1 MLKDISNY
9 IKYRIDRMLN
19 KGLFYQLMLLV
30 FAIIILLLIV
40 SIFIIV
46 FFQYPPKDAFW
57 DSLMQFI
64 DTGNISSVEGNTGIV
79 ITFLMVTFV
88 GVCGW
93 GSLIAMINKA
103 LQDRINNLSKGNAFI
118 MEKNHAII
126 LGYGEEALTIIEEF
140 IKAKVKTIV
149 ILSEHNVDVI
159 RKRVSFI
166 KGYKKTNIIIREGT
180 TSRIE
185 NIKLL
190 NISKSSSISIIN
202 NDDTESLNI
211 LLALK
216 KIIEEIE
223 ENKIENKINI
233 CVLVHEEDT
242 IEIIKS
248 IENKNFVIHIIYKYE
263 ILYKLIAQ
271 SIIYTG
277 LSNVYEDLFSN
288 DGNVFFIENNHNFDN
303 WKFKDVASKYFDKGM
318 ILLGITKEDKSQ
330 ILIPHYYEYV
340 IKKEDRLIVLSKNNH
355 NHPIKEYPDIKPNII
370 KYKNNILLICEEKRY
385 NEIMKEIS
393 EYIENN
399 NTTMLSYDFI
409 KSQKNKY
416 KFMLEKLKEKNTT
429 KIVLISEDN
438 ITDVKSINI
447 LLIIR
452 EIIKKEQLNIAILS
466 LLNSIQKRNLI
477 YSDDIRDF
485 IVSGKL
491 IGMLMAQA
499 SISPNVLYIFYGLLS
514 RNGKDIII
522 SPYSDYF
529 NESITFKDVYF
540 ILLKKKIILIGIKR
554 HNDIIL
560 NPDSECMLDNK
571 DEIVI
576 ITNYI
581 LKEENE
587 ELIF

>member
-1 MLKDISNY
+1 MIKDISNY

-30 FAIIILLLIV
+30 FAIIILLLTV

-46 FFQYPPKDAFW
+46 AFKYPPKQAFW

-79 ITFLMVTFV
+79 ITFLLVTFV

-126 LGYGEEALTIIEEF
+126 LGYGEEALTIVEEF
-140 IKAKVKTIV
+140 IMAKVKTII

-166 KGYKKTNIIIREGT
+166 KGYKNTNIIIREGT

-190 NISKSSSISIIN
+190 NIGKSSSISIIN

-216 KIIEEIE
+216 KIIEEDEID
-223 ENKIENKINI
+223 KKINI

-248 IENKNFVIHIIYKYE
+248 IEDKNFVIHVIYKYE

-288 DGNVFFIENNHNFDN
+288 DGNIFCIENEHHYEDYS
-303 WKFKDVASKYFDKGM
+303 FKDAALKYLDKGM
-318 ILLGITKEDKSQ
+318 ILLGITKEDRSQ
-330 ILIPHYYEYV
+330 LLIPNYDYV
-340 IKKEDRLIVLSKNNH
+340 IKKENRLVFLSRNDNDDSV
-355 NHPIKEYPDIKPNII
+355 KEYPNIKPSII

-385 NEIMKEIS
+385 VKIIKEIS
-393 EYIENN
+393 EYIENHSI
-399 NTTMLSYDFI
+399 TMLSYDSI
-409 KSQKNKY
+409 KLERNKY
-416 KFMLEKLKEKNTT
+416 KFILEKLKKENTT

-438 ITDVKSINI
+438 ITDVKSINV

-452 EIIKKEQLNIAILS
+452 QIIRKENLNIAILS

-477 YSDDIRDF
+477 YSDDVRDF

-499 SISPNVLYIFYGLLS
+499 SLSSNILYIFCGLLS
-514 RNGKDIII
+514 KNGKDIIM
-522 SPYSDYF
+522 SPYADYF
-529 NESITFKDVYF
+529 NESKSFRDVYLYF
-540 ILLKKKIILIGIKR
+540 IQKKTILIGVKR
-554 HNDIIL
+554 YNDVIL
-560 NPDSECMLDNK
+560 NPNYDTMLDNK
-571 DEIVI
+571 DEIII
-576 ITNYI
+576 ITNYV
-581 LKEENE
+581 LEDENE
-587 ELIF
+587 ELIY

>member
-126 LGYGEEALTIIEEF
+126 LGYGEEALTIVEEF

-216 KIIEEIE
+216 KIIEETE

-248 IENKNFVIHIIYKYE
+248 IENKNFVIHVIYKYE

-288 DGNVFFIENNHNFDN
+288 DGNVFYIENDHDFDN
-303 WKFKDVASKYFDKGM
+303 WKFEDAASKYFDKGM
-318 ILLGITKEDKSQ
+318 ILLGITKEDRSQ
-330 ILIPHYYEYV
+330 ILIPNYDYI
-340 IKKEDRLIVLSKNNH
+340 IKKENRLIVLSKNNY
-355 NHPIKEYPDIKPNII
+355 NNPIKEYPDIKPNII

-385 NEIMKEIS
+385 TEIIKEIS

-399 NTTMLSYDFI
+399 NITMLSYDLI

-416 KFMLEKLKEKNTT
+416 KFMLEKLKKENTT

-452 EIIKKEQLNIAILS
+452 EIIKKEKLNIAILS

-477 YSDDIRDF
+477 YSDDVRDF

-499 SISPNVLYIFYGLLS
+499 SISSNILYIFYGLLS
-514 RNGKDIII
+514 RNGKDIIM

-529 NESITFKDVYF
+529 NESRTFKDVYF
-540 ILLKKKIILIGIKR
+540 TLLKKKIVLIGIKR
-554 HNDIIL
+554 YNDIIL
-560 NPDSECMLDNK
+560 NPNSECMLDNK

-576 ITNYI
+576 ITNYV
-581 LKEENE
+581 LEEENE

>member
-1 MLKDISNY
+1 MIKDISNY

-30 FAIIILLLIV
+30 FAIIILLLTV

-46 FFQYPPKDAFW
+46 AFKYPPKQAFW

-79 ITFLMVTFV
+79 ITFLLVTFV

-126 LGYGEEALTIIEEF
+126 LGYGEEALTIVEEF
-140 IKAKVKTIV
+140 IMAKVKTII

-166 KGYKKTNIIIREGT
+166 KEYKNTNIIIREGT

-190 NISKSSSISIIN
+190 NIGKSSSISIIN

-216 KIIEEIE
+216 KIIEEDEID
-223 ENKIENKINI
+223 KKINI

-248 IENKNFVIHIIYKYE
+248 IEDKNFVIHVIYKYE

-288 DGNVFFIENNHNFDN
+288 DGNIFCIENEHHYEDYS
-303 WKFKDVASKYFDKGM
+303 FKDAALKYLDKGM
-318 ILLGITKEDKSQ
+318 ILLGITKEDRSQ
-330 ILIPHYYEYV
+330 LLIPNYDYV
-340 IKKEDRLIVLSKNNH
+340 IKKENRLVFLSRNDNDDSV
-355 NHPIKEYPDIKPNII
+355 KEYSNIKPSII

-385 NEIMKEIS
+385 VEIIKEIS
-393 EYIENN
+393 EYIENHSI
-399 NTTMLSYDFI
+399 TMLSYDSI
-409 KSQKNKY
+409 KSERNKY
-416 KFMLEKLKEKNTT
+416 KFILEKLKKENTT

-438 ITDVKSINI
+438 ITDVKSINV

-452 EIIKKEQLNIAILS
+452 QIIRKENLNIAILS

-477 YSDDIRDF
+477 YSDDVRDF

-499 SISPNVLYIFYGLLS
+499 SLSSNILYIFCGLLS
-514 RNGKDIII
+514 KNGKDIIM
-522 SPYSDYF
+522 SPYADYF
-529 NESITFKDVYF
+529 NESKSFKDVYLYF
-540 ILLKKKIILIGIKR
+540 IQKKTILIGVKR
-554 HNDIIL
+554 YNDVIL
-560 NPDSECMLDNK
+560 NPNYDTMLDNK
-571 DEIVI
+571 DEIII
-576 ITNYI
+576 ITNYV
-581 LKEENE
+581 LEDENE
-587 ELIF
+587 ELIY

>member
-1 MLKDISNY
+1 MIKDISNY

-30 FAIIILLLIV
+30 FAIIILLLTV

-46 FFQYPPKDAFW
+46 AFKYPPKQAFW

-79 ITFLMVTFV
+79 ITFLLVTFV

-140 IKAKVKTIV
+140 IMAKVKTII

-166 KGYKKTNIIIREGT
+166 KGYKNTNIIIREGT

-190 NISKSSSISIIN
+190 NIGKSSSISIIN

-216 KIIEEIE
+216 KIIEEDEID
-223 ENKIENKINI
+223 KKINI

-248 IENKNFVIHIIYKYE
+248 IEDKNFVIHVIYKYE

-288 DGNVFFIENNHNFDN
+288 DGNIFCIENEHHYEDYS
-303 WKFKDVASKYFDKGM
+303 FKDAALKYLDKGM
-318 ILLGITKEDKSQ
+318 ILLGITKEDRSQ
-330 ILIPHYYEYV
+330 LLIPNYDYV
-340 IKKEDRLIVLSKNNH
+340 IKKENRLVFLSRNDNDDSV
-355 NHPIKEYPDIKPNII
+355 KEYSNIKPSII

-385 NEIMKEIS
+385 VEIIKEIS
-393 EYIENN
+393 EYIENHSI
-399 NTTMLSYDFI
+399 TMLSYDSI
-409 KSQKNKY
+409 KSERNKY
-416 KFMLEKLKEKNTT
+416 KFILEKLKKENTT

-438 ITDVKSINI
+438 ITDVKSINV

-452 EIIKKEQLNIAILS
+452 QIIRKENLNIAILS

-477 YSDDIRDF
+477 YSDDVRDF

-499 SISPNVLYIFYGLLS
+499 SLSSNILYIFCGLLS
-514 RNGKDIII
+514 KNGKDIIM
-522 SPYSDYF
+522 SPYADYF
-529 NESITFKDVYF
+529 NESKSFKDVYLYF
-540 ILLKKKIILIGIKR
+540 IQKKTILIAVKR
-554 HNDIIL
+554 YNDVIL
-560 NPDSECMLDNK
+560 NPNYDTMLDNK
-571 DEIVI
+571 DEIII
-576 ITNYI
+576 ITNYV
-581 LKEENE
+581 LEDENE
-587 ELIF
+587 ELIY

>member
-9 IKYRIDRMLN
+9 IKYRIDRILN

-46 FFQYPPKDAFW
+46 FFKYPPKDAFW

-64 DTGNISSVEGNTGIV
+64 DTGNISSVEGNTGVV

-126 LGYGEEALTIIEEF
+126 LGYGEEALTIVEEF

-216 KIIEEIE
+216 KIVEENE
-223 ENKIENKINI
+223 ENKIDNKINI

-248 IENKNFVIHIIYKYE
+248 IENKNFVIHVIYKYE

-288 DGNVFFIENNHNFDN
+288 DGNVFYIENDHDFDN
-303 WKFKDVASKYFDKGM
+303 WKFEDAASKYFDKGM
-318 ILLGITKEDKSQ
+318 ILLGITKEDRSQ
-330 ILIPHYYEYV
+330 ILIPNYDYI
-340 IKKEDRLIVLSKNNH
+340 IKKENRLIILSKNNYD
-355 NHPIKEYPDIKPNII
+355 NPIKEYPDIKPNII

-385 NEIMKEIS
+385 TEIIKEIS

-399 NTTMLSYDFI
+399 NITMLSYDLI

-416 KFMLEKLKEKNTT
+416 KFMLEKLKKENTT

-452 EIIKKEQLNIAILS
+452 EIIKKEKLNIAILS

-477 YSDDIRDF
+477 YSDDVRDF

-499 SISPNVLYIFYGLLS
+499 SISSNILYIFYGLLS
-514 RNGKDIII
+514 RNGKDIIM

-529 NESITFKDVYF
+529 NESKSFKDVYF
-540 ILLKKKIILIGIKR
+540 TLLKKKIILIGIKR
-554 HNDIIL
+554 YNDIIL
-560 NPDSECMLDNK
+560 NPNYECMLDNK

-581 LKEENE
+581 LEEENE

>member
-1 MLKDISNY
+1 MLKDIPKY

-40 SIFIIV
+40 SIFIIIV
-46 FFQYPPKDAFW
+46 FQYPAKRAFW

-64 DTGNISSVEGNTGIV
+64 DTGNISSVEGSFGLV
-79 ITFLMVTFV
+79 ITFLMVTFI

-126 LGYGEEALTIIEEF
+126 LGYGEEALTIVEEF
-140 IKAKVKTIV
+140 IMAKVKTII

-159 RKRVSFI
+159 RKRISFI
-166 KGYKKTNIIIREGT
+166 KGYKKTNIIIREGSS
-180 TSRIE
+180 SRIE

-216 KIIEEIE
+216 KIISEYEL
-223 ENKIENKINI
+223 ENKINI

-248 IENKNFVIHIIYKYE
+248 IEDKNFVIHIIYKYE

-288 DGNVFFIENNHNFDN
+288 DGNVFYIETDHDFDN
-303 WKFKDVASKYFDKGM
+303 HTFEDAALKYLDKGM
-318 ILLGITKEDKSQ
+318 ILLGITKEDRSQ
-330 ILIPHYYEYV
+330 LLIPKHDN
-340 IKKEDRLIVLSKNNH
+340 ILKKENRLVVLSRNN
-355 NHPIKEYPDIKPNII
+355 NDDSIKEYPDIKPNII

-385 NEIMKEIS
+385 EEIIKEIS
-393 EYIENN
+393 EYMENHN
-399 NTTMLSYDFI
+399 IRMLSYDLI

-416 KFMLEKLKEKNTT
+416 KFMLEKLKKEEIT

-452 EIIKKEQLNIAILS
+452 QIIRKENLNIAILS

-477 YSDDIRDF
+477 YSDDVRDF

-499 SISPNVLYIFYGLLS
+499 SLSSNILYIFYGLLS
-514 RNGKDIII
+514 KNGKDIIM

-529 NESITFKDVYF
+529 KEPKTFKEVYLS
-540 ILLKKKIILIGIKR
+540 LLNKKIILIGVKR
-554 HNDIIL
+554 YNDVIL
-560 NPDSECMLDNK
+560 NPNNECLLDNK
-571 DEIVI
+571 DEIII
-576 ITNYI
+576 ITNYV
-581 LKEENE
+581 LEEESE
-587 ELIF
+587 ELIFNN

>member
-1 MLKDISNY
+1 MLKDISKY

-19 KGLFYQLMLLV
+19 KGLLYQLLLLV

-46 FFQYPPKDAFW
+46 FFNYPPKDAFW

-64 DTGNISSVEGNTGIV
+64 DTGNISSVNGSTGIV
-79 ITFLMVTFV
+79 LTFLMVTFI

-126 LGYGEEALTIIEEF
+126 LGYGEEALTIVEEF
-140 IKAKVKTIV
+140 IMAKVKTII
-149 ILSEHNVDVI
+149 ILSEHNVDII
-159 RKRVSFI
+159 RKRISFI
-166 KGYKKTNIIIREGT
+166 KGSKQTNIIIREGSA
-180 TSRIE
+180 SRIE

-190 NISKSSSISIIN
+190 NIAKSSSISIIN

-216 KIIEEIE
+216 KIVEEE
-223 ENKIENKINI
+223 ELDKKINI

-248 IENKNFVIHIIYKYE
+248 IEEKNFVIHVIYKYE

-288 DGNVFFIENNHNFDN
+288 DGNIFYIETDHDFNDC
-303 WKFKDVASKYFDKGM
+303 KFEDAGLKYLERGM
-318 ILLGITKEDKSQ
+318 ILLGITKEDRSQ
-330 ILIPHYYEYV
+330 LLIPNYDYLL
-340 IKKEDRLIVLSKNNH
+340 KKENRLVILSRNN
-355 NHPIKEYPDIKPNII
+355 NDDNIKEYPDIKPSIV
-370 KYKNNILLICEEKRY
+370 KYKNNILLICEENRY
-385 NEIMKEIS
+385 DEIIKEIS
-393 EYIENN
+393 EYMENH
-399 NTTMLSYDFI
+399 NTSMISYNSI

-416 KFMLEKLKEKNTT
+416 KFMREKLKEENTT

-438 ITDVKSINI
+438 LTDVKSINI

-452 EIIKKEQLNIAILS
+452 QIIRKENLNIAILS

-477 YSDDIRDF
+477 YSDDVRDF

-499 SISPNVLYIFYGLLS
+499 SISSNILYIFYGLLS
-514 RNGKDIII
+514 KNGKDIIM

-529 NESITFKDVYF
+529 NESKSFKDVYLY
-540 ILLKKKIILIGIKR
+540 LLRKKVIIIGVKR
-554 HNDIIL
+554 YNDVII
-560 NPDSECMLDNK
+560 NPNNDCMLDNK
-571 DEIVI
+571 DEIII
-576 ITNYI
+576 ITNYV
-581 LKEENE
+581 LEEENE

>member
-1 MLKDISNY
+1 MIKDIPKY
-9 IKYRIDRMLN
+9 IKYLIDRMLN
-19 KGLFYQLMLLV
+19 KGLLYQLMLLV

-64 DTGNISSVEGNTGIV
+64 DTGNISSVEGSTGIV
-79 ITFLMVTFV
+79 ITFLMVTFI

-126 LGYGEEALTIIEEF
+126 LGYGEEALTIVEQF
-140 IKAKVKTIV
+140 IMAKVKTII
-149 ILSEHNVDVI
+149 ILSDHNVDVI

-166 KGYKKTNIIIREGT
+166 KGYKKSNVIIREGN

-190 NISKSSSISIIN
+190 NIAKSSSISIIN

-216 KIIEEIE
+216 KIIEEE
-223 ENKIENKINI
+223 ELDKKINI

-248 IENKNFVIHIIYKYE
+248 IEEKNFVIHIIYKYE

-288 DGNVFFIENNHNFDN
+288 DGNVFYIETDHNFDN
-303 WKFKDVASKYFDKGM
+303 CKFEDAALKYLEKGM
-318 ILLGITKEDKSQ
+318 ILLGITKEDRSPL
-330 ILIPHYYEYV
+330 LIPNYDNF
-340 IKKEDRLIVLSKNNH
+340 IKKENRLVILSRNN
-355 NHPIKEYPDIKPNII
+355 NDDSINEYPDIKPSII
-370 KYKNNILLICEEKRY
+370 KYKNNILLICEDKRY
-385 NEIMKEIS
+385 DEIIKEIS

-399 NTTMLSYDFI
+399 NIAMISYDLI

-416 KFMLEKLKEKNTT
+416 KFMLEKLKKEGIT

-452 EIIKKEQLNIAILS
+452 QIIRKENLNIAILS

-477 YSDDIRDF
+477 YSDDVRDF

-499 SISPNVLYIFYGLLS
+499 SLSSNILYIFYGLLS
-514 RNGKDIII
+514 KNGKDIIM

-529 NESITFKDVYF
+529 QESKTFQEVYLS
-540 ILLKKKIILIGIKR
+540 LLKKKIVIIGVKR
-554 HNDIIL
+554 YNDVIL
-560 NPDSECMLDNK
+560 NPNNECLLDNK
-571 DEIVI
+571 DEIII
-576 ITNYI
+576 ITNYV
-581 LKEENE
+581 LEEENE

>member
-1 MLKDISNY
+1 MLKDIPKY

-19 KGLFYQLMLLV
+19 KGLLYQLLLLV

-46 FFQYPPKDAFW
+46 FFNYPPKDAFW

-64 DTGNISSVEGNTGIV
+64 DTGNISSVDGSTGIV
-79 ITFLMVTFV
+79 LTFLMVTFI

-126 LGYGEEALTIIEEF
+126 LGYGEEALTIVEEF
-140 IKAKVKTIV
+140 IMAKVKTII
-149 ILSEHNVDVI
+149 ILSEQNVDII
-159 RKRVSFI
+159 RWRISFI
-166 KGYKKTNIIIREGT
+166 FFIKQTNIIIREGSA
-180 TSRIE
+180 SRIE

-190 NISKSSSISIIN
+190 NIAKSSSISIIN

-216 KIIEEIE
+216 KIVEEE
-223 ENKIENKINI
+223 ELDKKINI

-248 IENKNFVIHIIYKYE
+248 IEEKNFVIHVIYKYE

-288 DGNVFFIENNHNFDN
+288 DGNVFYIETDHDFNDF
-303 WKFKDVASKYFDKGM
+303 KFEDAALKYLDRGM
-318 ILLGITKEDKSQ
+318 ILLGITKEDRSQ
-330 ILIPHYYEYV
+330 LLIPNYDYLL
-340 IKKEDRLIVLSKNNH
+340 KKENRLVILSRNN
-355 NHPIKEYPDIKPNII
+355 NDDNIKEYPDIKPSII
-370 KYKNNILLICEEKRY
+370 KYKNNILLICEENRY
-385 NEIMKEIS
+385 DEIIKEIS
-393 EYIENN
+393 EYMENH
-399 NTTMLSYDFI
+399 NTSMISYNLI

-416 KFMLEKLKEKNTT
+416 KFMREKLREENTT

-438 ITDVKSINI
+438 LTDVKSISI

-452 EIIKKEQLNIAILS
+452 QIIRKENLNIAILS
-466 LLNSIQKRNLI
+466 LLNSMQKRNSI
-477 YSDDIRDF
+477 RSDDVRDF

-499 SISPNVLYIFYGLLS
+499 SISSNILYIFYGLLS
-514 RNGKDIII
+514 KNGKDIIM

-529 NESITFKDVYF
+529 NESKSFKDVYLY
-540 ILLKKKIILIGIKR
+540 LLRKKVIIIGVKR
-554 HNDIIL
+554 YNDVII
-560 NPDSECMLDNK
+560 NPNNDCMLDNK
-571 DEIVI
+571 DEIII
-576 ITNYI
+576 ITNYV
-581 LKEENE
+581 LEEENE

>member
-1 MLKDISNY
+1 MIKDISNY

-30 FAIIILLLIV
+30 FAIIILLLTV

-46 FFQYPPKDAFW
+46 AFKYPPKQAFW

-79 ITFLMVTFV
+79 ITFLLVTFV

-126 LGYGEEALTIIEEF
+126 LGYGEEALTIVEEF
-140 IKAKVKTIV
+140 IMAKVKTII

-166 KGYKKTNIIIREGT
+166 KGYKNTNIIIREGT

-190 NISKSSSISIIN
+190 NIGKSSSISIIN

-216 KIIEEIE
+216 KIIEEDEID
-223 ENKIENKINI
+223 KKINI

-248 IENKNFVIHIIYKYE
+248 IEDKNFVIHVIYKYE

-288 DGNVFFIENNHNFDN
+288 DGNIFCIENEHNFEDYS
-303 WKFKDVASKYFDKGM
+303 FKDAALKYLDKGM
-318 ILLGITKEDKSQ
+318 ILLGITKEDRSQ
-330 ILIPHYYEYV
+330 LLIPNYDYV
-340 IKKEDRLIVLSKNNH
+340 IKKENRLVFLSRNDNDDSV
-355 NHPIKEYPDIKPNII
+355 KEYSNIKPSII

-385 NEIMKEIS
+385 VEIIKEIS
-393 EYIENN
+393 EYIENHSI
-399 NTTMLSYDFI
+399 TMLSYDSI
-409 KSQKNKY
+409 KSERNKY
-416 KFMLEKLKEKNTT
+416 KFILEKLKKENTT

-438 ITDVKSINI
+438 ITDVKSINV

-452 EIIKKEQLNIAILS
+452 QIIRKENLNIAILS

-477 YSDDIRDF
+477 YSDDVRDF

-499 SISPNVLYIFYGLLS
+499 SLSSNILYIFCGLLS
-514 RNGKDIII
+514 KNGKDIIM
-522 SPYSDYF
+522 SPYADYF
-529 NESITFKDVYF
+529 NESKSFKDVYLYF
-540 ILLKKKIILIGIKR
+540 IQKKTILIGVKR
-554 HNDIIL
+554 YNDVIL
-560 NPDSECMLDNK
+560 NPNYDTMLDNK
-571 DEIVI
+571 DEIII
-576 ITNYI
+576 ITNYV
-581 LKEENE
+581 LEDENE
-587 ELIF
+587 ELIY

>member
-46 FFQYPPKDAFW
+46 FFKYPPKDAFW

-64 DTGNISSVEGNTGIV
+64 DTGNISSVEGNTGVV

-126 LGYGEEALTIIEEF
+126 LGYGEEALTIVEEF

-216 KIIEEIE
+216 KIVEENE
-223 ENKIENKINI
+223 ENKIDNKINI

-248 IENKNFVIHIIYKYE
+248 IENKNFVIHVIYKYE

-288 DGNVFFIENNHNFDN
+288 DGNVFYIENDHDFDN
-303 WKFKDVASKYFDKGM
+303 WKFEDAASKYFDKGM
-318 ILLGITKEDKSQ
+318 ILLGITKEDRSQ
-330 ILIPHYYEYV
+330 ILIPNYDYI
-340 IKKEDRLIVLSKNNH
+340 IKKENRLIILSKNNYD
-355 NHPIKEYPDIKPNII
+355 NPIKEYPDIKPNII

-385 NEIMKEIS
+385 TEIIKEIS

-399 NTTMLSYDFI
+399 NITMLSYDLI

-416 KFMLEKLKEKNTT
+416 KFMLEKLKKENTT

-438 ITDVKSINI
+438 ITDLKSINI

-452 EIIKKEQLNIAILS
+452 EIIKKEKLNIAILS

-477 YSDDIRDF
+477 YSDDVRDF

-499 SISPNVLYIFYGLLS
+499 SISSNILYIFYGLLS
-514 RNGKDIII
+514 RNGKDIIM

-529 NESITFKDVYF
+529 NESKSFKDVYF
-540 ILLKKKIILIGIKR
+540 KLLKKKIILIGIKR
-554 HNDIIL
+554 YNDIIL
-560 NPDSECMLDNK
+560 NPNYECMLDNK

-576 ITNYI
+576 ITNYV
-581 LKEENE
+581 LEEENE

>member
-1 MLKDISNY
+1 MLKDIPKY

-19 KGLFYQLMLLV
+19 KGLLYQLLLLI

-46 FFQYPPKDAFW
+46 FFNYPPKDAFW

-64 DTGNISSVEGNTGIV
+64 DTGNISSVDGSTGIV
-79 ITFLMVTFV
+79 LTFLMVTFI

-126 LGYGEEALTIIEEF
+126 LGYGEEALTIVEEF
-140 IKAKVKTIV
+140 IMAKVKTII
-149 ILSEHNVDVI
+149 ILSEHNVDII
-159 RKRVSFI
+159 RKRISFI
-166 KGYKKTNIIIREGT
+166 KGSKQTNIIIREGSA
-180 TSRIE
+180 SRIE

-190 NISKSSSISIIN
+190 NIAKSSSISIIN

-216 KIIEEIE
+216 KIVEEE
-223 ENKIENKINI
+223 ELDKKINI

-248 IENKNFVIHIIYKYE
+248 IEEKNFVIHVIYKYE

-288 DGNVFFIENNHNFDN
+288 DGNVFYIETDHDFNDF
-303 WKFKDVASKYFDKGM
+303 KFEDAALKYLDRGM
-318 ILLGITKEDKSQ
+318 ILLGITKEDRSQ
-330 ILIPHYYEYV
+330 LLIPNYDYLL
-340 IKKEDRLIVLSKNNH
+340 KKENRLVILSRNN
-355 NHPIKEYPDIKPNII
+355 NDDNIKEYPDIKPSII
-370 KYKNNILLICEEKRY
+370 KYKNNILLICEENRY
-385 NEIMKEIS
+385 DEIIKEIS
-393 EYIENN
+393 EYMENH
-399 NTTMLSYDFI
+399 NTSMISYNLI

-416 KFMLEKLKEKNTT
+416 KFMREKLREENTT

-438 ITDVKSINI
+438 LTDVKSINI

-452 EIIKKEQLNIAILS
+452 QIIRKENLNIAILS

-477 YSDDIRDF
+477 YSDDVRDF

-499 SISPNVLYIFYGLLS
+499 SISSNILYIFYGLLS
-514 RNGKDIII
+514 KNGKDIIM

-529 NESITFKDVYF
+529 NESKSFKDVYLY
-540 ILLKKKIILIGIKR
+540 LLRKKVIIIGVKR
-554 HNDIIL
+554 YNDVII
-560 NPDSECMLDNK
+560 NPNNDCMLDNK
-571 DEIVI
+571 DEIII
-576 ITNYI
+576 ITNYV
-581 LKEENE
+581 LEEENE

>member
-64 DTGNISSVEGNTGIV
+64 DTGNISSVEGNTGVV
-79 ITFLMVTFV
+79 ITFLIVTFV

-216 KIIEEIE
+216 KIVEENE
-223 ENKIENKINI
+223 ENKIDNKINI

-248 IENKNFVIHIIYKYE
+248 IENKNFVIHVIYKYE

-288 DGNVFFIENNHNFDN
+288 DGNIFYIENDHDFDN
-303 WKFKDVASKYFDKGM
+303 WKFEDAASKYFDKGM
-318 ILLGITKEDKSQ
+318 ILLGITKEDRSQ
-330 ILIPHYYEYV
+330 ILIPNYDYI
-340 IKKEDRLIVLSKNNH
+340 IKKENRLIILSKNNYD
-355 NHPIKEYPDIKPNII
+355 NPIKEYPDIKPNII

-385 NEIMKEIS
+385 TEIIKEIS

-399 NTTMLSYDFI
+399 NITMLSYDLI

-416 KFMLEKLKEKNTT
+416 KFMLEKLKKENTT

-452 EIIKKEQLNIAILS
+452 EIIKKEKLNIAILS

-477 YSDDIRDF
+477 YSDDVRDF

-499 SISPNVLYIFYGLLS
+499 SISSNILYIFYGLLS
-514 RNGKDIII
+514 RNGKDIIM

-529 NESITFKDVYF
+529 NESKSFKDVYF

-554 HNDIIL
+554 YNDIIL
-560 NPDSECMLDNK
+560 NPNSECMLDNK

-576 ITNYI
+576 ITNYV
-581 LKEENE
+581 LEEENE

>member
-1 MLKDISNY
+1 MIKDISNY

-30 FAIIILLLIV
+30 FAIIILLLTV

-46 FFQYPPKDAFW
+46 AFKYPPKQAFW

-79 ITFLMVTFV
+79 ITFLLVTFV

-140 IKAKVKTIV
+140 IMAKVKTII

-166 KGYKKTNIIIREGT
+166 KGYKNTNIIVREGT

-190 NISKSSSISIIN
+190 NIGKSSSISIIN

-216 KIIEEIE
+216 KIIEEDEID
-223 ENKIENKINI
+223 KKINI

-248 IENKNFVIHIIYKYE
+248 IEDKNFVIHVIYKYE

-288 DGNVFFIENNHNFDN
+288 DGNIFCIENEHNFEDYS
-303 WKFKDVASKYFDKGM
+303 FKDAALKYLDKGM
-318 ILLGITKEDKSQ
+318 ILLGITKEDRSQ
-330 ILIPHYYEYV
+330 LLIPNYDYI
-340 IKKEDRLIVLSKNNH
+340 IKKENRLVFLSRNDNDDSV
-355 NHPIKEYPDIKPNII
+355 KEYLNIKPSII

-385 NEIMKEIS
+385 VEIIKEIS
-393 EYIENN
+393 EYIENHSI
-399 NTTMLSYDFI
+399 TMLSYDSI
-409 KSQKNKY
+409 KAEKNKY
-416 KFMLEKLKEKNTT
+416 KFILEKLKTENTT

-438 ITDVKSINI
+438 ITDVKSINV

-452 EIIKKEQLNIAILS
+452 QIIRKENLNIAILS

-477 YSDDIRDF
+477 YSDDVRDF

-499 SISPNVLYIFYGLLS
+499 SLSSNILYIFCGLLS
-514 RNGKDIII
+514 KNGKDIIM
-522 SPYSDYF
+522 SPYADYF
-529 NESITFKDVYF
+529 NESRSFKDVYLYF
-540 ILLKKKIILIGIKR
+540 IQKKTILIGVKR
-554 HNDIIL
+554 YNDVIL
-560 NPDSECMLDNK
+560 NPNYDTMLDNK
-571 DEIVI
+571 DEIII
-576 ITNYI
+576 ITNYV
-581 LKEENE
+581 LEDENE
-587 ELIF
+587 ELIY

>member
-1 MLKDISNY
+1 MIKDISNY

-30 FAIIILLLIV
+30 FAIIILLLTV

-46 FFQYPPKDAFW
+46 AFKYPPKQAFW

-79 ITFLMVTFV
+79 ITFLLVTFV

-140 IKAKVKTIV
+140 IMAKVKTII

-166 KGYKKTNIIIREGT
+166 KGYKNTNIIIREGT

-190 NISKSSSISIIN
+190 NIGKSSSISIIN

-216 KIIEEIE
+216 KIIEEDEID
-223 ENKIENKINI
+223 KKINI

-248 IENKNFVIHIIYKYE
+248 IEDKNFVIHVIYKYE

-288 DGNVFFIENNHNFDN
+288 DGNIFCIENEHNFEDYS
-303 WKFKDVASKYFDKGM
+303 FKDAALKYLDKGM
-318 ILLGITKEDKSQ
+318 ILLGITKEDRSQ
-330 ILIPHYYEYV
+330 LLIPNYDYV
-340 IKKEDRLIVLSKNNH
+340 IKKENRLVFLSRNDNDDSV
-355 NHPIKEYPDIKPNII
+355 KEYPNIKPSII

-385 NEIMKEIS
+385 VEIIKEIS
-393 EYIENN
+393 EYIENHSI
-399 NTTMLSYDFI
+399 TMLSYDSI
-409 KSQKNKY
+409 KSERNKY
-416 KFMLEKLKEKNTT
+416 KFILEKLKKENTT

-438 ITDVKSINI
+438 ITDVKSINV

-452 EIIKKEQLNIAILS
+452 QIIRKENLNIAILS

-477 YSDDIRDF
+477 YSDDVRDF

-499 SISPNVLYIFYGLLS
+499 SLSSNILYIFCGLLS
-514 RNGKDIII
+514 KNGKDIIM
-522 SPYSDYF
+522 SPYADYF
-529 NESITFKDVYF
+529 NESKSFKDVYLYF
-540 ILLKKKIILIGIKR
+540 IQKKTILIGVKR
-554 HNDIIL
+554 YNDVIL
-560 NPDSECMLDNK
+560 NPNYDTMLDNK
-571 DEIVI
+571 DEIII
-576 ITNYI
+576 ITNYV
-581 LKEENE
+581 LEDENE
-587 ELIF
+587 ELIY

>member
-1 MLKDISNY
+1 MIKDISNY

-30 FAIIILLLIV
+30 FAIIILLLTV

-46 FFQYPPKDAFW
+46 AFKYPPKQAFW

-79 ITFLMVTFV
+79 ITFLLVTFV

-140 IKAKVKTIV
+140 IMAKVKTII

-166 KGYKKTNIIIREGT
+166 KGYKNTNIIIREGT

-190 NISKSSSISIIN
+190 NIGKSSSISIIN

-216 KIIEEIE
+216 KIIEEDEID
-223 ENKIENKINI
+223 KKINI

-248 IENKNFVIHIIYKYE
+248 IEDKNFVIHVIYKYE

-288 DGNVFFIENNHNFDN
+288 DGNIFCIENEHNFEDYS
-303 WKFKDVASKYFDKGM
+303 FKDAALKYLDKGM
-318 ILLGITKEDKSQ
+318 ILLGITKEDRSQ
-330 ILIPHYYEYV
+330 LLIPNYDYV
-340 IKKEDRLIVLSKNNH
+340 IKKENRLVFLSRNDNDDSV
-355 NHPIKEYPDIKPNII
+355 KEYSNIKPSII

-385 NEIMKEIS
+385 VEIIKEIS
-393 EYIENN
+393 EYIENHSI
-399 NTTMLSYDFI
+399 TMLSYDSI
-409 KSQKNKY
+409 KSERNKY
-416 KFMLEKLKEKNTT
+416 KFILEKLKKENTT

-438 ITDVKSINI
+438 ITDVKSINV

-452 EIIKKEQLNIAILS
+452 QIIRKENLNIAILS

-477 YSDDIRDF
+477 YSDDVRDF

-499 SISPNVLYIFYGLLS
+499 SLSSNILYIFCGLLS
-514 RNGKDIII
+514 KNGKDIIM
-522 SPYSDYF
+522 SPYADYF
-529 NESITFKDVYF
+529 NESKSFKDVYLYF
-540 ILLKKKIILIGIKR
+540 IQKKTILIGVKR
-554 HNDIIL
+554 YNDVIL
-560 NPDSECMLDNK
+560 NPNYDTMLDNK
-571 DEIVI
+571 DEIII
-576 ITNYI
+576 ITNYV
-581 LKEENE
+581 LEDENE
-587 ELIF
+587 ELIY

>member
-1 MLKDISNY
+1 MIKDISNY

-30 FAIIILLLIV
+30 FAIIILLLTV

-46 FFQYPPKDAFW
+46 AFKYPPKQAFW

-79 ITFLMVTFV
+79 ITFLLVTFV

-140 IKAKVKTIV
+140 IMAKVKTII

-166 KGYKKTNIIIREGT
+166 KGYKNTNIIIREGT

-190 NISKSSSISIIN
+190 NIGKSSSISIIN

-216 KIIEEIE
+216 KIIEEDEID
-223 ENKIENKINI
+223 KKINI

-248 IENKNFVIHIIYKYE
+248 IEDKNFVIHVIYKYE

-288 DGNVFFIENNHNFDN
+288 DGNIFCIENEHHYEDYS
-303 WKFKDVASKYFDKGM
+303 FKDAALKYLDKGM
-318 ILLGITKEDKSQ
+318 ILLGITKEDRSQ
-330 ILIPHYYEYV
+330 LLIPNYDYV
-340 IKKEDRLIVLSKNNH
+340 IKKENRLVFLSRNDNDDSV
-355 NHPIKEYPDIKPNII
+355 KEYSNIKPSII

-385 NEIMKEIS
+385 VEIIKEIS
-393 EYIENN
+393 EYIENHSI
-399 NTTMLSYDFI
+399 TMLSYDSI
-409 KSQKNKY
+409 KSERNKY
-416 KFMLEKLKEKNTT
+416 KFILEKLKKENTT

-438 ITDVKSINI
+438 ITDVKSINV

-452 EIIKKEQLNIAILS
+452 QIIRKENLNIAILS

-499 SISPNVLYIFYGLLS
+499 SLSSNILYIFCGLLS
-514 RNGKDIII
+514 KNGKDIIM
-522 SPYSDYF
+522 SPYADYF
-529 NESITFKDVYF
+529 NESKSFKDVYLYF
-540 ILLKKKIILIGIKR
+540 IQKKTILIGVKR
-554 HNDIIL
+554 YNDVIL
-560 NPDSECMLDNK
+560 NPNYDTMLDNK
-571 DEIVI
+571 DEIII
-576 ITNYI
+576 ITNYV
-581 LKEENE
+581 LEDENE
-587 ELIF
+587 ELIY

>member
-1 MLKDISNY
+1 MIKDIPKY
-9 IKYRIDRMLN
+9 IKYLIDRMLN
-19 KGLFYQLMLLV
+19 KGLLYQLMLLV

-64 DTGNISSVEGNTGIV
+64 DTGNISSVEGSTGIV
-79 ITFLMVTFV
+79 ITFLMVTFI

-126 LGYGEEALTIIEEF
+126 LGYGEEALTIVEQF
-140 IKAKVKTIV
+140 IMAKVKTII
-149 ILSEHNVDVI
+149 ILSDHNVDVI

-166 KGYKKTNIIIREGT
+166 KGYKKSNVIIREGN

-190 NISKSSSISIIN
+190 NIVKSSSISIIN

-216 KIIEEIE
+216 KIIEEE
-223 ENKIENKINI
+223 ELDKKINI

-248 IENKNFVIHIIYKYE
+248 IEEKNFVIHIIYKYE

-288 DGNVFFIENNHNFDN
+288 DGNVFYIETDHNFDN
-303 WKFKDVASKYFDKGM
+303 CKFEDAALKYLEKGM
-318 ILLGITKEDKSQ
+318 ILLGITKEDRSPL
-330 ILIPHYYEYV
+330 LIPNYDNF
-340 IKKEDRLIVLSKNNH
+340 IKKENRLVILSRNN
-355 NHPIKEYPDIKPNII
+355 NDDSINEYPDIKPSII
-370 KYKNNILLICEEKRY
+370 KYKNNILLICEDKRY
-385 NEIMKEIS
+385 DEIIKEIS

-399 NTTMLSYDFI
+399 NIAMISYDLI

-416 KFMLEKLKEKNTT
+416 KFMLEKLKKEGIT

-452 EIIKKEQLNIAILS
+452 QIIRKENLNIAILS

-477 YSDDIRDF
+477 YSDDVRDF

-499 SISPNVLYIFYGLLS
+499 SLSSNILYIFYGLLS
-514 RNGKDIII
+514 KNGKDIIM

-529 NESITFKDVYF
+529 QESKTFQDVYLS
-540 ILLKKKIILIGIKR
+540 LLKKKIVIIGVKR
-554 HNDIIL
+554 YNDVIL
-560 NPDSECMLDNK
+560 NPNNECLLDNK
-571 DEIVI
+571 DEIII
-576 ITNYI
+576 ITNYV
-581 LKEENE
+581 LEEENE

>member
-46 FFQYPPKDAFW
+46 FFKYPPKDAFW

-64 DTGNISSVEGNTGIV
+64 DTGNISSVEGNTGVV

-126 LGYGEEALTIIEEF
+126 LGYGEEALTIVEEF

-216 KIIEEIE
+216 KIVEENE
-223 ENKIENKINI
+223 ENKIDNKINI
-233 CVLVHEEDT
+233 CVLVHEKDT

-248 IENKNFVIHIIYKYE
+248 IENKNFVIHVIYKYE

-288 DGNVFFIENNHNFDN
+288 DGNVFYIENDHDFDN
-303 WKFKDVASKYFDKGM
+303 WKFEDAASKYFDKGM
-318 ILLGITKEDKSQ
+318 ILLGITKEDRSQ
-330 ILIPHYYEYV
+330 ILIPNYDYI
-340 IKKEDRLIVLSKNNH
+340 IKKENRLIILSKNNYD
-355 NHPIKEYPDIKPNII
+355 NPIKEYPDIKPNII

-385 NEIMKEIS
+385 TEIIKEIS

-399 NTTMLSYDFI
+399 NITMLSYDLI

-416 KFMLEKLKEKNTT
+416 KFMLEKLKKENTT

-452 EIIKKEQLNIAILS
+452 EIIKKEKLNIAILS

-477 YSDDIRDF
+477 YSDDVRDF

-499 SISPNVLYIFYGLLS
+499 SISSNILYIFYGLLS
-514 RNGKDIII
+514 RNGKDIIM

-529 NESITFKDVYF
+529 NESKSFKDVYF
-540 ILLKKKIILIGIKR
+540 KLLKKKIILIGIKR
-554 HNDIIL
+554 YNDIIL
-560 NPDSECMLDNK
+560 NPNYECMLDNK

-576 ITNYI
+576 ITNYV
-581 LKEENE
+581 LEEENE

>member
-1 MLKDISNY
+1 MLKDIPKY

-19 KGLFYQLMLLV
+19 KGLFYQLLLLV

-46 FFQYPPKDAFW
+46 FFNYPPKDAFW

-64 DTGNISSVEGNTGIV
+64 DTGNISSVDGSIGIV
-79 ITFLMVTFV
+79 LTFLMVTFI

-126 LGYGEEALTIIEEF
+126 LGYGEEALTIVEEF
-140 IKAKVKTIV
+140 IMAKVKTII
-149 ILSEHNVDVI
+149 ILSEHNVDII
-159 RKRVSFI
+159 RKRISFI
-166 KGYKKTNIIIREGT
+166 KGSKQTNIIIREGSA
-180 TSRIE
+180 SRIE

-190 NISKSSSISIIN
+190 NIAKSSSISIIN

-216 KIIEEIE
+216 KIVEEE
-223 ENKIENKINI
+223 ELDKKINI

-248 IENKNFVIHIIYKYE
+248 IEEKNFVIHVIYKYE

-288 DGNVFFIENNHNFDN
+288 DGNVFYIETDHDFNDC
-303 WKFKDVASKYFDKGM
+303 KFEDAALKYLERGM
-318 ILLGITKEDKSQ
+318 ILLGITKEDRSQ
-330 ILIPHYYEYV
+330 LLIPNYDYLL
-340 IKKEDRLIVLSKNNH
+340 KKENRLVILSRNN
-355 NHPIKEYPDIKPNII
+355 NDDNIKEYPDIKPNII
-370 KYKNNILLICEEKRY
+370 KYKNNILLICEENRY
-385 NEIMKEIS
+385 DEIIKEIS
-393 EYIENN
+393 EYMENH
-399 NTTMLSYDFI
+399 NTSMISYNSI

-416 KFMLEKLKEKNTT
+416 KFMREKLKEENTT

-438 ITDVKSINI
+438 VTDVKSINI

-452 EIIKKEQLNIAILS
+452 QIIRKENLNIAILS

-477 YSDDIRDF
+477 YSDDVRDF

-499 SISPNVLYIFYGLLS
+499 SISSNILYIFYGLLS
-514 RNGKDIII
+514 KNGKDIIM

-529 NESITFKDVYF
+529 NESKSFKDVYLYL
-540 ILLKKKIILIGIKR
+540 IRKKVVIIGVKR
-554 HNDIIL
+554 YNDVII
-560 NPDSECMLDNK
+560 NPNNDCMLDNK
-571 DEIVI
+571 DEIII
-576 ITNYI
+576 ITNYV
-581 LKEENE
+581 LEEENE

>member
-46 FFQYPPKDAFW
+46 FFKYPPKDAFW

-64 DTGNISSVEGNTGIV
+64 DTGNISSVEGNTGVV

-126 LGYGEEALTIIEEF
+126 LGYGEEALTIVEEF

-216 KIIEEIE
+216 KIVEENE
-223 ENKIENKINI
+223 ENKIDNKINI

-248 IENKNFVIHIIYKYE
+248 IENKNFVIHVIYKYE

-288 DGNVFFIENNHNFDN
+288 DGNVFYIENDHDFDN
-303 WKFKDVASKYFDKGM
+303 WKFEDAASKYFDKGM
-318 ILLGITKEDKSQ
+318 ILLGITKEDRSQ
-330 ILIPHYYEYV
+330 ILIPNYDYI
-340 IKKEDRLIVLSKNNH
+340 IKKENRLIILSKNNYD
-355 NHPIKEYPDIKPNII
+355 NPIKEYPDIKPNII
-370 KYKNNILLICEEKRY
+370 KYKDNILLICEEKRY
-385 NEIMKEIS
+385 TEIIKEIS

-399 NTTMLSYDFI
+399 NITMLSYDLI

-416 KFMLEKLKEKNTT
+416 KFMLEKLKKENTT

-452 EIIKKEQLNIAILS
+452 EIIKKEKLNIAILS

-477 YSDDIRDF
+477 YSDDVRDF

-499 SISPNVLYIFYGLLS
+499 SISSNILYIFYGLLS
-514 RNGKDIII
+514 RNGKDIIM

-529 NESITFKDVYF
+529 NESKSFKDVYF
-540 ILLKKKIILIGIKR
+540 KLLKKKIILIGIKR
-554 HNDIIL
+554 YNDIIL
-560 NPDSECMLDNK
+560 NPNYECMLDNK

-576 ITNYI
+576 ITNYV
-581 LKEENE
+581 LEEENE

>member
-64 DTGNISSVEGNTGIV
+64 DTGNISSVEGNTGVV

-126 LGYGEEALTIIEEF
+126 LGYGEEALTIVEEF

-216 KIIEEIE
+216 KIVEENE
-223 ENKIENKINI
+223 ENKIDNKINI

-248 IENKNFVIHIIYKYE
+248 IENKNFVIHVIYKYE

-288 DGNVFFIENNHNFDN
+288 DGNIFYIENDHDFDN
-303 WKFKDVASKYFDKGM
+303 WKFEDAASKYFDKGM
-318 ILLGITKEDKSQ
+318 ILLGITKEDRSQ
-330 ILIPHYYEYV
+330 ILIPNYDYI
-340 IKKEDRLIVLSKNNH
+340 IKKENRLIILSKNNYD
-355 NHPIKEYPDIKPNII
+355 NPIKEYPDIKPNII

-385 NEIMKEIS
+385 TEIIKEIS

-399 NTTMLSYDFI
+399 NITMLSYDLI

-416 KFMLEKLKEKNTT
+416 KLMLEKLKKENTT

-452 EIIKKEQLNIAILS
+452 EIIKKEKLNIAILS

-477 YSDDIRDF
+477 YSDDVRDF

-499 SISPNVLYIFYGLLS
+499 SISSNILYIFYGLLS
-514 RNGKDIII
+514 RNGKDIIM

-529 NESITFKDVYF
+529 NESKSFKDVYF

-554 HNDIIL
+554 YNDIIL
-560 NPDSECMLDNK
+560 NPNSECMLDNK

-576 ITNYI
+576 ITNYV
-581 LKEENE
+581 LEEENE

>member
-126 LGYGEEALTIIEEF
+126 LGYGEEALTIVEEF

-216 KIIEEIE
+216 KIIEETE

-248 IENKNFVIHIIYKYE
+248 IENKNFVIHVIYKYE

-288 DGNVFFIENNHNFDN
+288 DGNVFYIENDHDFDN
-303 WKFKDVASKYFDKGM
+303 WKFEDAASKYFDKGM
-318 ILLGITKEDKSQ
+318 ILLGITKEDRSQ
-330 ILIPHYYEYV
+330 ILIPNYDYI
-340 IKKEDRLIVLSKNNH
+340 IKKENRLIILSKNNYD
-355 NHPIKEYPDIKPNII
+355 NTIKEYPNIKPNII

-385 NEIMKEIS
+385 NEIIKEIS

-399 NTTMLSYDFI
+399 NITMLSYDLI

-416 KFMLEKLKEKNTT
+416 KFMLEKLKKENTT

-452 EIIKKEQLNIAILS
+452 EIIKKEKLNIAILS

-477 YSDDIRDF
+477 YSDDVRDF

-499 SISPNVLYIFYGLLS
+499 SISSNILYIFYGLLS
-514 RNGKDIII
+514 RNGKDIIM

-529 NESITFKDVYF
+529 NESRTFKDVYF
-540 ILLKKKIILIGIKR
+540 TLLKKKIVLIGIKR
-554 HNDIIL
+554 YNDIIL
-560 NPDSECMLDNK
+560 NPNSECMLDNK

-576 ITNYI
+576 ITNYV
-581 LKEENE
+581 LEEENE

>member
-1 MLKDISNY
+1 M
-9 IKYRIDRMLN
+9 DRMLN

-126 LGYGEEALTIIEEF
+126 LGYGEEALTIVEEF

-216 KIIEEIE
+216 KIIEETE

-248 IENKNFVIHIIYKYE
+248 IENKNFVIHVIYKYE

-288 DGNVFFIENNHNFDN
+288 DGNVFYIENDHDFDN
-303 WKFKDVASKYFDKGM
+303 WKFEDAASKYFDKGM
-318 ILLGITKEDKSQ
+318 ILLGITKEDRSQ
-330 ILIPHYYEYV
+330 ILIPNYDYI
-340 IKKEDRLIVLSKNNH
+340 IKKENRLIILSKNNYD
-355 NHPIKEYPDIKPNII
+355 NTIKEYPDIKPNII

-385 NEIMKEIS
+385 NEIIKEIS

-399 NTTMLSYDFI
+399 NITMLSYDLI

-416 KFMLEKLKEKNTT
+416 KFMLEKLKKENTT

-452 EIIKKEQLNIAILS
+452 EIIKKEKLNIAILS

-477 YSDDIRDF
+477 YSDDVRDF

-499 SISPNVLYIFYGLLS
+499 SISSNILYIFYGLLS
-514 RNGKDIII
+514 RNGKDIIM

-529 NESITFKDVYF
+529 NESRTFKDVYF
-540 ILLKKKIILIGIKR
+540 TLLKKKIVLIGIKR
-554 HNDIIL
+554 YNDIIL
-560 NPDSECMLDNK
+560 NPNSECMLDNK

-576 ITNYI
+576 ITNYV
-581 LKEENE
+581 LEEENE

>member
-248 IENKNFVIHIIYKYE
+248 IENKNFVIHVIYKYE

-288 DGNVFFIENNHNFDN
+288 DGNVFYIENDHDFDN
-303 WKFKDVASKYFDKGM
+303 WKFEDAASKYFDKGM
-318 ILLGITKEDKSQ
+318 ILLGITKEDRSQ
-330 ILIPHYYEYV
+330 ILIPNYDYI
-340 IKKEDRLIVLSKNNH
+340 IKKENRLIVLSKNNY
-355 NHPIKEYPDIKPNII
+355 NNPIKEYPDIKPNII

-385 NEIMKEIS
+385 TEIIKEIS

-399 NTTMLSYDFI
+399 NIAMLSYDLI

-416 KFMLEKLKEKNTT
+416 KFMLEKLKKENTT

-452 EIIKKEQLNIAILS
+452 EIIKKEKLNIAILS

-477 YSDDIRDF
+477 YSDDVRDF

-499 SISPNVLYIFYGLLS
+499 SISSNILYIFYGLLS
-514 RNGKDIII
+514 RNGKDIIM

-529 NESITFKDVYF
+529 NESRTFKDVYF
-540 ILLKKKIILIGIKR
+540 TLLKKKIILIGIKR
-554 HNDIIL
+554 YNDIIL
-560 NPDSECMLDNK
+560 NPNDECMLDNK

-576 ITNYI
+576 ITNYV
-581 LKEENE
+581 LEEENE

>member
-1 MLKDISNY
+1 MLKDIPNY

-248 IENKNFVIHIIYKYE
+248 IENKNFVIHVIYKYE

-288 DGNVFFIENNHNFDN
+288 DGNVFYIENDHDFDN
-303 WKFKDVASKYFDKGM
+303 WKFEDAASKYFDKGM
-318 ILLGITKEDKSQ
+318 ILLGITKEDRSQ
-330 ILIPHYYEYV
+330 ILIPNYDYI
-340 IKKEDRLIVLSKNNH
+340 IKKENRLIVLSKNNY
-355 NHPIKEYPDIKPNII
+355 NNPIKEYPDIKPNII

-385 NEIMKEIS
+385 TEIIKEIS

-399 NTTMLSYDFI
+399 NITMLSYDLI

-416 KFMLEKLKEKNTT
+416 KFMLEKLKKENTT

-452 EIIKKEQLNIAILS
+452 EIIKKEKLNIAILS

-477 YSDDIRDF
+477 YSDDVRDF

-499 SISPNVLYIFYGLLS
+499 SISSNILYIFYGLLS
-514 RNGKDIII
+514 RNGKDIIM

-529 NESITFKDVYF
+529 NESRTFKDVYF
-540 ILLKKKIILIGIKR
+540 TLLKKKIILIGIKR
-554 HNDIIL
+554 YNDIIL
-560 NPDSECMLDNK
+560 NPNDECMLDNK

-576 ITNYI
+576 ITNYV
-581 LKEENE
+581 LEEENE

>member
-46 FFQYPPKDAFW
+46 FFKYPPKDAFW

-64 DTGNISSVEGNTGIV
+64 DTGNISSVEGNTGVV

-126 LGYGEEALTIIEEF
+126 LGYGEEALTIVEEF

-216 KIIEEIE
+216 KIVEENE
-223 ENKIENKINI
+223 ENKIDNKINI

-248 IENKNFVIHIIYKYE
+248 IENKNFVIHVIYKYE

-288 DGNVFFIENNHNFDN
+288 DGNVFYIENDHDFDN
-303 WKFKDVASKYFDKGM
+303 WKFEDAASKYFDKGM
-318 ILLGITKEDKSQ
+318 ILLGITKEDRSQ
-330 ILIPHYYEYV
+330 ILIPNYDYI
-340 IKKEDRLIVLSKNNH
+340 IKKENRLIILSKNNYD
-355 NHPIKEYPDIKPNII
+355 NPIKEYPDIKPNII

-385 NEIMKEIS
+385 TEIIKEIS

-399 NTTMLSYDFI
+399 NITMLSYDLI

-416 KFMLEKLKEKNTT
+416 KFMLEKLKKENTT

-452 EIIKKEQLNIAILS
+452 EIIKKEKLNIAILS

-477 YSDDIRDF
+477 YSDDVRDF

-499 SISPNVLYIFYGLLS
+499 SISSNILYIFYGLLS
-514 RNGKDIII
+514 RNGKDIIM

-529 NESITFKDVYF
+529 NESKSFKDAYF

-554 HNDIIL
+554 YNDIIL
-560 NPDSECMLDNK
+560 NPNYECMLDNK

-576 ITNYI
+576 ITNYV
-581 LKEENE
+581 LEEENE

>member
-1 MLKDISNY
+1 MIKDISNY

-30 FAIIILLLIV
+30 FAIIILLLTV

-46 FFQYPPKDAFW
+46 AFKYPPKQAFW

-79 ITFLMVTFV
+79 ITFLLVTFV

-126 LGYGEEALTIIEEF
+126 LGYGEEALTIVEEF
-140 IKAKVKTIV
+140 IMAKVKTII

-166 KGYKKTNIIIREGT
+166 KEYKNTNIIIREGT

-190 NISKSSSISIIN
+190 NIGKSSSISIIN

-216 KIIEEIE
+216 KIIEEDEID
-223 ENKIENKINI
+223 KKINI

-248 IENKNFVIHIIYKYE
+248 IEDKNFVIHVIYKYE

-288 DGNVFFIENNHNFDN
+288 DGNIFCIENEHHYEDYS
-303 WKFKDVASKYFDKGM
+303 FKDAALKYLDKGM
-318 ILLGITKEDKSQ
+318 ILLGITKEDRSQ
-330 ILIPHYYEYV
+330 LLIPNYDYV
-340 IKKEDRLIVLSKNNH
+340 IKKENRLVFLSRNDNDDSV
-355 NHPIKEYPDIKPNII
+355 KEYPNIKPSII

-385 NEIMKEIS
+385 VEIIKEIS
-393 EYIENN
+393 EYIENHSI
-399 NTTMLSYDFI
+399 TMLSYDSI
-409 KSQKNKY
+409 KSERNKY
-416 KFMLEKLKEKNTT
+416 KFILEKLKKENTT

-438 ITDVKSINI
+438 ITDVKSINV

-452 EIIKKEQLNIAILS
+452 QIIRKENLNIAILS

-477 YSDDIRDF
+477 YSDDVRDF

-499 SISPNVLYIFYGLLS
+499 SLSSNILYIFCGLLS
-514 RNGKDIII
+514 KNGKDIIM
-522 SPYSDYF
+522 SPYADYF
-529 NESITFKDVYF
+529 NESKSFKDVYLYF
-540 ILLKKKIILIGIKR
+540 IQKKTILIGVKR
-554 HNDIIL
+554 YNDVIL
-560 NPDSECMLDNK
+560 NPNYDTMLDNK
-571 DEIVI
+571 DEIII
-576 ITNYI
+576 ITNYV
-581 LKEENE
+581 LEDENE
-587 ELIF
+587 ELIY

>member
-248 IENKNFVIHIIYKYE
+248 IENKNFVIHVIYKYE

-288 DGNVFFIENNHNFDN
+288 DGNVFYIENDHDFDN
-303 WKFKDVASKYFDKGM
+303 WKFEDAASKYFDKGM
-318 ILLGITKEDKSQ
+318 ILLGITKEDRSQ
-330 ILIPHYYEYV
+330 ILIPNYDYI
-340 IKKEDRLIVLSKNNH
+340 IKKENRLIILSKNNYD
-355 NHPIKEYPDIKPNII
+355 NTIKEYPDIKPNII

-385 NEIMKEIS
+385 NEIIKEIS

-399 NTTMLSYDFI
+399 NITMLSYDLI

-416 KFMLEKLKEKNTT
+416 KFMLEKLKKENTT

-452 EIIKKEQLNIAILS
+452 EIIKKEKLNIAILS

-477 YSDDIRDF
+477 YSDDVRDF

-499 SISPNVLYIFYGLLS
+499 SISSNILYIFYGLLS
-514 RNGKDIII
+514 RNGKDIIM

-529 NESITFKDVYF
+529 NESRTFKDVYF
-540 ILLKKKIILIGIKR
+540 TLLKKKTILIGIKR
-554 HNDIIL
+554 YNDIIL
-560 NPDSECMLDNK
+560 NPNSECMLDNK

-581 LKEENE
+581 LEEENE

>member
-1 MLKDISNY
+1 MIKDIPNY

-46 FFQYPPKDAFW
+46 FFKYPPKDAFW

-64 DTGNISSVEGNTGIV
+64 DTGNISSVEGSTGIV
-79 ITFLMVTFV
+79 ITFLMVTFI

-126 LGYGEEALTIIEEF
+126 LGFGEEALTIVEEF
-140 IKAKVKTIV
+140 IMAKVKTII

-166 KGYKKTNIIIREGT
+166 KGYKRTNIIIREGT

-190 NISKSSSISIIN
+190 NIAKSSSISIIN

-216 KIIEEIE
+216 KIIEEYE
-223 ENKIENKINI
+223 LDNKINI
-233 CVLVHEEDT
+233 CVLVHEEET

-248 IENKNFVIHIIYKYE
+248 IEEKNFVIHIIYKYE

-288 DGNVFFIENNHNFDN
+288 DGNVFSIENDHDFDN
-303 WKFKDVASKYFDKGM
+303 YKFEDAAIKYLEKDI
-318 ILLGITKEDKSQ
+318 ILLGITKEDRSQ
-330 ILIPHYYEYV
+330 LLIPSYDY
-340 IKKEDRLIVLSKNNH
+340 ILKKENRLVILSRNTNSDSMKD
-355 NHPIKEYPDIKPNII
+355 YPNIKPSII
-370 KYKNNILLICEEKRY
+370 KYRNNILLICEEKRY
-385 NEIMKEIS
+385 DEIIKEIS
-393 EYIENN
+393 EYVENHN
-399 NTTMLSYDFI
+399 IMMISYDLI

-416 KFMLEKLKEKNTT
+416 KFMLETLKKENIT

-452 EIIKKEQLNIAILS
+452 QIIRKENFNIAILS

-477 YSDDIRDF
+477 YSDDVRDF

-499 SISPNVLYIFYGLLS
+499 SLSSNILYIFYGLLS
-514 RNGKDIII
+514 KNGKDIIM

-529 NESITFKDVYF
+529 QEPKKFKDVYLYF
-540 ILLKKKIILIGIKR
+540 LKKKIIIIGVKR
-554 HNDIIL
+554 YNDVIL
-560 NPDSECMLDNK
+560 NPNIECLLDNK
-571 DEIVI
+571 DEIII
-576 ITNYI
+576 ITNYV
-581 LKEENE
+581 LEEENE

>member
-1 MLKDISNY
+1 MIKDISNY

-46 FFQYPPKDAFW
+46 FFHYPPKDAFW

-126 LGYGEEALTIIEEF
+126 LGYGEEALTIVEEF

-149 ILSEHNVDVI
+149 ILSEHNVDII

-166 KGYKKTNIIIREGT
+166 KGYKKTNIIIREGN

-223 ENKIENKINI
+223 ENKIDNKINI

-248 IENKNFVIHIIYKYE
+248 IENKSFVIHVIYKYE

-288 DGNVFFIENNHNFDN
+288 DGNVFYIEYDHDFDN
-303 WKFKDVASKYFDKGM
+303 CKFEDAALKYFDNGM
-318 ILLGITKEDKSQ
+318 ILLGITKEDRSQ
-330 ILIPHYYEYV
+330 LLIPSYDYI
-340 IKKEDRLIVLSKNNH
+340 IKKENRLVILSKNNYDA
-355 NHPIKEYPDIKPNII
+355 PIKEYPDIKPNII

-385 NEIMKEIS
+385 TEIIKEIS

-399 NTTMLSYDFI
+399 NIVMLSYDLI

-416 KFMLEKLKEKNTT
+416 KFMLEKLKKENTT

-452 EIIKKEQLNIAILS
+452 EIIKKEKLNIAILS

-477 YSDDIRDF
+477 YSDDVRDF

-499 SISPNVLYIFYGLLS
+499 SISSNILYVFYGLLS

-529 NESITFKDVYF
+529 NESKSFKDIYF
-540 ILLKKKIILIGIKR
+540 TLLKKKIIIIGIKR
-554 HNDIIL
+554 YNDIIL
-560 NPDSECMLDNK
+560 NPNSECLLDNK

-581 LKEENE
+581 LEEENE

>member
-1 MLKDISNY
+1 MLKDIPKY

-40 SIFIIV
+40 SIFIIIV
-46 FFQYPPKDAFW
+46 FQYPAKRAFW

-64 DTGNISSVEGNTGIV
+64 DTGNISSVEGSFGLV
-79 ITFLMVTFV
+79 ITFLMVTFI

-126 LGYGEEALTIIEEF
+126 LGYGEEALTIVEEF
-140 IKAKVKTIV
+140 IMAKVKTII
-149 ILSEHNVDVI
+149 ILSEHNVDII
-159 RKRVSFI
+159 RKRISFI
-166 KGYKKTNIIIREGT
+166 KDYKKTNIIIREGT
-180 TSRIE
+180 SSRIE

-216 KIIEEIE
+216 KIISEYEL
-223 ENKIENKINI
+223 ENKINI

-248 IENKNFVIHIIYKYE
+248 IEDKNFVIHIIYKYE

-288 DGNVFFIENNHNFDN
+288 DGNVFYIETDHDFDN
-303 WKFKDVASKYFDKGM
+303 HTFEDAALKYLDKGM
-318 ILLGITKEDKSQ
+318 ILLGITKEDRSQ
-330 ILIPHYYEYV
+330 LLIPKHDN
-340 IKKEDRLIVLSKNNH
+340 ILKKENRLVVLSRNN
-355 NHPIKEYPDIKPNII
+355 NDDSIKEYPDIKPNII

-385 NEIMKEIS
+385 DEIIKEIS
-393 EYIENN
+393 EYMENHN
-399 NTTMLSYDFI
+399 IRMLSYDLI

-416 KFMLEKLKEKNTT
+416 KFMLEKLKKEEIT

-452 EIIKKEQLNIAILS
+452 QIIRKENLNIAILS

-477 YSDDIRDF
+477 YSDDVRDF

-499 SISPNVLYIFYGLLS
+499 SLSSNILYIFYGLLS
-514 RNGKDIII
+514 KNGKDIIM

-529 NESITFKDVYF
+529 KEPKTFKEVYLS
-540 ILLKKKIILIGIKR
+540 LLNKKIILIGVKR
-554 HNDIIL
+554 YNDVIL
-560 NPDSECMLDNK
+560 NPNNECLLDNK
-571 DEIVI
+571 DEIII

-581 LKEENE
+581 LAEESE
-587 ELIF
+587 ELIFYDI